1 MRKGSWDR
9 HGANNSNCYKE
20 MCSEKLFWRPKKTI
34 YKRNQRFFAAVL
46 TGQDES
52 NVNTWEVQV
61 FVEIIM
67 RYVIK
72 STDKVL
78 SLRKVYCAIDIS

>member
-1 MRKGSWDR
+1 MGQTTQIATKKCVAKS
-9 HGANNSNCYKE
+9 CFL
-20 MCSEKLFWRPKKTI
+20 LF
-34 YKRNQRFFAAVL
+34 FFAAVL
-46 TGQDES
+46 TGKDES

>member
-20 MCSEKLFWRPKKTI
+20 MCGEKLFFVV
-34 YKRNQRFFAAVL
+34 FFAAVL
-46 TGQDES
+46 TGKDES

-78 SLRKVYCAIDIS
+78 SLRKVYCEIDIS